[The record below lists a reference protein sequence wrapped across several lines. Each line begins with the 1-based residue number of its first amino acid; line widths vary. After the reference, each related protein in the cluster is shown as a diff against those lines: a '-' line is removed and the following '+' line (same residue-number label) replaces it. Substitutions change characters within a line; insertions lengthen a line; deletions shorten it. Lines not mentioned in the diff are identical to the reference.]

1 VIPRVP
7 AVEIVAEPLA
17 RKGKTPVEAREMAR
31 DLLDRL
37 GLPRELW
44 DAFPATFSGG
54 EQQRVNIARAI
65 IAAPRFLLVDEPT
78 ASLDLKTKDVV
89 IDLVLALKTQGASV
103 VLITHDQHTLERM
116 SDRRLHLE
124 HGRVSEMV
132 AEGLADPVPQTVAEL
147 EELDDEEPLA
157 LRVSPPLWL
166 YRVLLEAL
174 TEAQAVGNRGVPEP
188 CAGDAETM
196 TLAVSDRL
204 PAVEGE
210 AAALQLCSAVGVC
223 CGVGH
228 DVALLLS
235 LWRAD
240 VVAIGL
246 MLTSGLVVALLL
258 GV

>member
-1 VIPRVP
+1 MPKILEVKNVSKHFQLHIQNNKRIAALDDVSFEMEQGEILGLTGKSGSGKSSLMKCIYRTYLVNSGAIVLTTASRGPVDLAKASEHQVIEMRKTEMFYCSQFLSVIPRVP

-17 RKGKTPVEAREMAR
+17 RKGKTADEAREMAR

-124 HGRVSEMV
+124 HGRVSE
-132 AEGLADPVPQTVAEL
+132 LATV
-147 EELDDEEPLA
+147 
-157 LRVSPPLWL
+157 
-166 YRVLLEAL
+166 
-174 TEAQAVGNRGVPEP
+174 
-188 CAGDAETM
+188 
-196 TLAVSDRL
+196 
-204 PAVEGE
+204 
-210 AAALQLCSAVGVC
+210 
-223 CGVGH
+223 
-228 DVALLLS
+228 
-235 LWRAD
+235 
-240 VVAIGL
+240 
-246 MLTSGLVVALLL
+246 
-258 GV
+258 